1 MKKAHS
7 RLLGDATAIAGL
19 VVFTAWTMLPVLWLM
34 VSTLYE
40 QRAMISNPPDLSLA
54 NMTFANI
61 AGIWRNAGFL
71 RGLGNSLIVA
81 GFSTA
86 VALALGAPAAYA
98 LARLSVARAEA
109 ISLVILATQMIPGI
123 AIAIP
128 LFIAISSMGLIDSK
142 AMLIVVYLSF
152 NLPIVIWILLGFF
165 AGLPPG
171 LERAAAIDG
180 AGPVRT
186 FVSIILPIS
195 LPPMCAA
202 AIFAF
207 IEAWNEFFFALIL
220 TRQSSQTIPLV
231 IGQFAGQYMTAFGQ
245 MMSAA
250 AVSCLP
256 VVILAILGR
265 NYIIRGFSDGIVKG

>member
-1 MKKAHS
+1 MRKAHA
-7 RLLGDATAIAGL
+7 RRLGDTAVILGL
-19 VVFTAWTMLPVLWLM
+19 VVFTAWTLLPVLWLM
-34 VSTLYE
+34 ISTLYE
-40 QRAMISNPPDLSLA
+40 QRAMISSPPDLS
-54 NMTFANI
+54 FANLTM
-61 AGIWRNAGFL
+61 ANLSGIWNNAGFL

-81 GFSTA
+81 GFSTG

-98 LARLSVARAEA
+98 LARLGVARAEA
-109 ISLVILATQMIPGI
+109 ISLVILATQMVPGI
-123 AIAIP
+123 AISIP
-128 LFIAISSMGLIDSK
+128 LFIAISSLGLIDSK

-152 NLPIVIWILLGFF
+152 NLPIVIWILRGFF

-195 LPPMCAA
+195 MPPLCAA

-220 TRQSSQTIPLV
+220 TRQTSQTIPLV

-256 VVILAILGR
+256 VILLAVLGR
-265 NYIIRGFSDGIVKG
+265 NYIVRGFSDGIVKG